1 MTQDIPSDSFNAPL
15 RNVRSDEVKETSQ
28 KFLRTDPSISDRIP
42 ERHTPSPKGRGQ
54 AGGRDLEKGGGNKS
68 RESD

>member
-1 MTQDIPSDSFNAPL
+1 MTQGIPSDSFNAPL

-28 KFLRTDPSISDRIP
+28 EFLQTDPQPSISDRIP

-54 AGGRDLEKGGGNKS
+54 AGGRDLEKGG
-68 RESD
+68 RE